1 MGISI
6 PTAPYA
12 SKLTMKGTSAI
23 VAIGV
28 VRGGSVATTAL
39 VDAAAYLSS
48 EVAERLDGRR
58 EDRRGNKIQS
68 ERNQLAPNMSALY
81 LGT

>member
-1 MGISI
+1 
-6 PTAPYA
+6 
-12 SKLTMKGTSAI
+12 MKGTSAI

-28 VRGGSVATTAL
+28 DRGEIGRDD
-39 VDAAAYLSS
+39 DAGRGDAAYLSS
-48 EVAERLDGRR
+48 EVAERRDGRR
-58 EDRRGNKIQS
+58 EDRRGNKIRS